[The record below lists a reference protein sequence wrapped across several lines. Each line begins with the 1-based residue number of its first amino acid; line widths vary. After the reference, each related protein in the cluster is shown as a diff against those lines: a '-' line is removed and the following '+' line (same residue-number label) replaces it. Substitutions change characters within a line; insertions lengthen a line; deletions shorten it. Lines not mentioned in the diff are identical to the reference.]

1 MTHTQADLPHDVT
14 EQELQKIGKHLN
26 FSEACFT
33 SAKDFCRLESQI
45 RRFAETVKDQSY
57 SGERGGGGLAA
68 AQDPD
73 TVVLESITRGSTSC
87 AC

>member
-1 MTHTQADLPHDVT
+1 MPHTVT

-45 RRFAETVKDQSY
+45 RRFAETVKDHSF
-57 SGERGGGGLAA
+57 SGERGGSERSA
-68 AQDPD
+68 DREPD
-73 TVVLESITRGSTSC
+73 TVVLESVTRGTTTC
-87 AC
+87 GC

>member
-1 MTHTQADLPHDVT
+1 MPHTVT

-33 SAKDFCRLESQI
+33 SAKDFCRLETQI
-45 RRFAETVKDQSY
+45 RKFAETVKDHSF
-57 SGERGGGGLAA
+57 SGERGSGRSADR
-68 AQDPD
+68 DPD
-73 TVVLESITRGSTSC
+73 TVVLESVTRGTTTC